1 MVETLQS
8 IVTLV
13 VGFLIW
19 APIFVIL
26 YGLPKIALLLAFA
39 ALVAFTVGPAVPAFM
54 AWRAWRIR
62 RAAKQMTIDPRH
74 DRLL

>member
-1 MVETLQS
+1 MIETLQS
-8 IVTLV
+8 IVNLV

-26 YGLPKIALLLAFA
+26 YGLLSIALLLAFA
-39 ALVAFTVGPAVPAFM
+39 ALVAFTVGPAVLAFM

-62 RAAKQMTIDPRH
+62 RAVKQTTIDPRH